1 MERLPVQ
8 EGGLQ
13 QSALGSLE
21 WLLKSSTDGAKCRRS
36 GMCQADVDVRKLPD
50 LRETKKIGQDRL
62 TPAIFISTIG
72 VQSIAANAG
81 MRIDQRNRQVVA
93 AEKPPEDAH
102 CDGFPLHIALCPPGR
117 EAGSDRGRGFEGLL
131 IEGAGMLPLLAE
143 AGGANR
149 PAMTSRSRLL
159 PHQATQRSQFSLC
172 IVPRVRLRDC
182 CHQS

>member
-72 VQSIAANAG
+72 VQSIATTAG
-81 MRIDQRNRQVVA
+81 MRID
-93 AEKPPEDAH
+93 
-102 CDGFPLHIALCPPGR
+102 
-117 EAGSDRGRGFEGLL
+117 
-131 IEGAGMLPLLAE
+131 
-143 AGGANR
+143 
-149 PAMTSRSRLL
+149 
-159 PHQATQRSQFSLC
+159 
-172 IVPRVRLRDC
+172 
-182 CHQS
+182 